1 MDRAMVE
8 QSPLADDKIVLH
20 DEDRFD
26 LTSLAVAVAVL
37 TVRLGLG
44 LTVPQHRHDLILDCS
59 LPYNMSV
66 GGGTDRSIQ
75 VRDSF
80 TTPL

>member
-1 MDRAMVE
+1 VE

-26 LTSLAVAVAVL
+26 LTSLAVAVAVP

-44 LTVPQHRHDLILDCS
+44 LTVRWQWLWPCLQC
-59 LPYNMSV
+59 
-66 GGGTDRSIQ
+66 GWG
-75 VRDSF
+75 
-80 TTPL
+80 